1 MMRRSKESAGP
12 PHQPDPFWLAGAMI
26 GMGIATLATSAIML
40 GAGLALGQAITRG
53 K

>member
-1 MMRRSKESAGP
+1 MAGIV
-12 PHQPDPFWLAGAMI
+12 I
-26 GMGIATLATSAIML
+26 GMTITTLATSAIML